1 MEESAEPERKEVTSK
16 NGDDKSIEDQACK
29 SDMSGQSTDRSDSTE
44 NKADMSDPRA
54 NRLKLFNKV
63 MEKSLQRVIADASF
77 HRFAK
82 TFHPFYKQKPQLTEG
97 IHKQFVSELRTSIQD
112 DITQI
117 MEEGHLQ
124 FKLEELDRLD
134 EECRDCT
141 EPAWRPSGVPEQDL
155 CSFVMPYYLQQ
166 REYLR
171 RELKKLQK
179 ENAALAQRVRAGRDR
194 IAETEQHITSGVE
207 EWRASTAT
215 LDTLATLSPMQNFDT
230 A

>member
-1 MEESAEPERKEVTSK
+1 MEESTEPERKEIPEK
-16 NGDDKSIEDQACK
+16 NEGDKSVEDQAGRDDASAQS
-29 SDMSGQSTDRSDSTE
+29 SDQSTSTE
-44 NKADMSDPRA
+44 NKSDVSEPRG

-63 MEKSLQRVIADASF
+63 MEKSLQKVIADSSF

-82 TFHPFYKQKPQLTEG
+82 TFHPFYKQKPQLTEV
-97 IHKQFVSELRTSIQD
+97 IHKQFVSELERSIQD

-117 MEEGHLQ
+117 MDEGNLQ
-124 FKLEELDRLD
+124 CKLEELDRL
-134 EECRDCT
+134 EEAAKEST

-179 ENAALAQRVRAGRDR
+179 ENAALAQKVRAGRER
-194 IAETEQHITSGVE
+194 IAQSEQLIASGVE
-207 EWRASTAT
+207 EWRASAST
-215 LDTLATLSPMQNFDT
+215 LDALASLSPMQNFDT
-230 A
+230 L